1 MLQIDGISLLW
12 QIVNFVALLVILNF
26 LLFRPLRRKLNERGQ
41 AIADTLQNARDQE
54 AAAVE
59 LRQQWEQRMRNVEQ
73 EAEEIIEQAR
83 QQAEA
88 RGAELLAEARRRLER
103 LEAEQLADL
112 QHRRDELVAQHYDE
126 FLEALVDIAGS
137 VVRSVTTRRAH
148 DDLVTNLQASIYQL
162 PQAEIEEYRHIMAD
176 RVPIASVTT
185 PVALTADQTQTLIDT
200 LSSAIDRRMELQ
212 VTVDP
217 ALIAGLRVRV
227 ADRLFDNSIQQ
238 QLARVRERAY
248 RDLVARLG
256 EPAHD

>member
-12 QIVNFVALLVILNF
+12 QIVNFVVLLALLNF

-41 AIADTLQNARDQE
+41 VIADTLQHARDEE

-59 LRQQWEQRMRNVEQ
+59 LRQQWEQRMRDADQ
-73 EAEEIIEQAR
+73 EAEQIIDQAR
-83 QQAEA
+83 QDAEV
-88 RGAELLAEARRRLER
+88 RGAELLAEARQRLER
-103 LEAEQLADL
+103 LEGERMADL
-112 QHRRDELVAQHYDE
+112 QHRRDELVARQYDE
-126 FLEALVDIAGS
+126 FLESVIDIAGS

-176 RVPIASVTT
+176 RVPIAFVTT

-217 ALIAGLRVRV
+217 SLIAGLRVRV

-256 EPAHD
+256 ASADE